1 MLNSDRCLSLLLIL
15 AAVGC
20 TDGVEP
26 LPVEV
31 SLETAEQH
39 QSALAKSSDCESVHF
54 RIVGTP
60 TGPINFSGEIFGDL
74 EGTVD
79 IIFDA
84 ASFTFAGVTFKNSGT
99 AQWEIT
105 GGIIPGLGSFETTF
119 SNLNILHDRP
129 GSPETLFENKGKHRA
144 EAGVQKAEL
153 TYKGEFT
160 LVPSPE
166 LDHDYRGVIC
176 L

>member
-1 MLNSDRCLSLLLIL
+1 MLNSSRCLSLLLVF

-26 LPVEV
+26 LPVEA
-31 SLETAEQH
+31 SIQTAEQ
-39 QSALAKSSDCESVHF
+39 QESVLAKSSQCQSVHF
-54 RIVGTP
+54 RIVGAP
-60 TGPINFSGEIFGDL
+60 TGPVSFSAEISGDL
-74 EGTVD
+74 EGTVN

-84 ASFTFAGVTFKNSGT
+84 SSFTFAGVTFRNSGT
-99 AQWEIT
+99 AQWEVT
-105 GGIIPGLGSFETTF
+105 GGIITGLESFETTF

-144 EAGVQKAEL
+144 EEGVQKAEL
-153 TYKGEFT
+153 TYKGDFT

-166 LDHDYRGVIC
+166 IDHDYRGVIC
-176 L
+176 S